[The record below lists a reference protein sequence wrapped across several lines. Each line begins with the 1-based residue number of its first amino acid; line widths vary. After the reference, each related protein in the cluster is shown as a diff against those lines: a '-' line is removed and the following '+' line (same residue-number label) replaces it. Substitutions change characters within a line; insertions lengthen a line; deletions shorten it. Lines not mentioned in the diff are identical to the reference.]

1 MLRSSNTQNGRPA
14 MTPDLTGSVSRLARI
29 LQEAQADGELP
40 RRWAARCLDATATFD
55 GPDPAPAATRLL
67 GLLAEHYLFVA
78 DKPHAALMFDA
89 LAESTDDVL
98 ALLRD
103 ACDSG
108 WPPVH
113 PHVTSAACDAVQA
126 AMHARQ
132 LADA

>member
-1 MLRSSNTQNGRPA
+1 
-14 MTPDLTGSVSRLARI
+14 MTPDLSGSVSRLTNI
-29 LQEAQADGELP
+29 LRQADVDGELP
-40 RRWAARCLDATATFD
+40 RRWAARCLDVTSTLD

-78 DKPHAALMFDA
+78 DKTHAALMFDA
-89 LAESTDDVL
+89 LADGTDEVL

-103 ACDSG
+103 ACQRD

-126 AMHARQ
+126 AMRTQ
-132 LADA
+132 LINA